1 MKTKILTLALCLT
14 GILAQN
20 IQAQTTSEPISI
32 EEATEFWTAFKKVCK
47 EKDTV
52 KISQFINDS
61 VLVINNEQGSH
72 SEEYYNLRTIKE
84 NMYSMD
90 DYIYVVPVWSKLMS
104 KTNIDKKVEE
114 SGGNEP
120 IESGGMTEGW
130 NTESFFGKNPDNAN
144 EYIFSTTTYHS
155 SYTMTVVYY
164 FRKTRGV
171 IFLYKKSS
179 NIF

>member
-1 MKTKILTLALCLT
+1 MKIKFFILALCLT
-14 GILAQN
+14 GILVQKV
-20 IQAQTTSEPISI
+20 QAQTASEPIS
-32 EEATEFWTAFKKVCK
+32 EDEAAEFWTEFKKLCK

-52 KISQFINDS
+52 KISKSINDS
-61 VLVINNEQGSH
+61 VLVINDEQGLH

-104 KTNIDKKVEE
+104 KTNINEKVEE

-120 IESGGMTEGW
+120 IEGGGMTEGW

-155 SYTMTVVYY
+155 SYIMSVIYY

-171 IFLYKKSS
+171 ISLYKKSS